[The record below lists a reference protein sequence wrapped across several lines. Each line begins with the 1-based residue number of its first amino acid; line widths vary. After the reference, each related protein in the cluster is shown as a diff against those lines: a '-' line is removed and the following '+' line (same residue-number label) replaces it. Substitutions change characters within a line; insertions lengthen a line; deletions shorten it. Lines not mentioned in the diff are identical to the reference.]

1 MMLRGSTLRTIKGF
15 TAIEMIIVL
24 AIISVLSAMALP
36 SYLQWRRSIE
46 ARETARDFMNMLRQ
60 AKSEALKLNLEQEV
74 QFNSALRRYGKRQ
87 GNQAY
92 SSTSWSAMTAA
103 NWVIIKPEVT
113 FTPSVNIQFYP
124 NGTSTN
130 SLLATSATL
139 TVQDTAGTRQFV
151 VSVSNTGI
159 ISTR

>member
-1 MMLRGSTLRTIKGF
+1 MLRGSTLRTIKGF

-46 ARETARDFMNMLRQ
+46 ARETARDFVNILRK
-60 AKSEALKLNLEQEV
+60 AKSEALRSNLEQEV
-74 QFNSALRRYGKRQ
+74 GFNSALRQYGGKRQ

-92 SSTSWSAMTAA
+92 NSTAWSAAA
-103 NWVIIKPEVT
+103 NWTNIKPEVT
-113 FTPSVNIQFYP
+113 STPTISIRFHP

-130 SLLATSATL
+130 SSVFSSATL
-139 TVQDTAGTRQFV
+139 TVKDTAGTRQFV

>member
-15 TAIEMIIVL
+15 TAVEMIIVL

-36 SYLQWRRSIE
+36 SYLQWRRSSE
-46 ARETARDFMNMLRQ
+46 ARETARDFVNILRQ
-60 AKSEALKLNLEQEV
+60 AKSEALKSNLEQEV

-92 SSTSWSAMTAA
+92 AASFPAMTAA
-103 NWVIIKPEVT
+103 NWVTIKPEVT
-113 FTPSVNIQFYP
+113 FTPSVDIQFYP

-130 SLLATSATL
+130 SFLATSATL

-151 VSVSNTGI
+151 ITVANTGT
-159 ISTR
+159 ISSR